1 MGLQVGIHPAAQL
14 FYGVLMSV
22 LELFEKKI
30 KSIIRLNVLISIA
43 PILVAGAGFY
53 AYQHVMAAVKSQDDK
68 QTLVLVAL
76 EKQGLPGKLLKVV
89 DEKLDEACDAK
100 KVPHLPSETKVE
112 VTNTLLMMCA
122 AKNIPLHIA
131 MGLIEVESGWYYKAT
146 SNVSAKGLMQVMP
159 ATAKPYL
166 RVERK
171 PTDSNELYN
180 PVTAII
186 VGLSYLADLQAQ
198 YVEMEVSEPTN
209 YTFALHSYFW
219 GGSNS
224 AALLGKKDGRVN
236 VPNFSYP
243 LRVMAA
249 AKQYKDMG
257 F

>member
-1 MGLQVGIHPAAQL
+1 
-14 FYGVLMSV
+14 MSV
-22 LELFEKKI
+22 LELIEKKAKSLI
-30 KSIIRLNVLISIA
+30 KLNAVMAIV
-43 PILVAGAGFY
+43 PMLVAGGVFWIY
-53 AYQHVMAAVKSQDDK
+53 RDIKHDMKVQNDSQS
-68 QTLVLVAL
+68 LVLIAL

-89 DEKLDEACDAK
+89 DEKLDAACDAK

-112 VTNTLLMMCA
+112 VANTLLMMCT
-122 AKNIPLHIA
+122 AKNIRLDIA
-131 MGLIEVESGWYYKAT
+131 MGLIEVESGWFYKAT
-146 SNVSAKGLMQVMP
+146 SEVSAKGLLQVMP

-171 PTDSNELYN
+171 PANSDELYN
-180 PVTAII
+180 PTTAII
-186 VGLSYLADLQAQ
+186 VGLSYLSDLQAQ
-198 YVEMEVSEPTN
+198 YVEMGVSEPTN

-219 GGSNS
+219 GQSNS

>member
-1 MGLQVGIHPAAQL
+1 
-14 FYGVLMSV
+14 MSV

-30 KSIIRLNVLISIA
+30 RGIIKLNALTAILA
-43 PILVAGAGFY
+43 PILVAGAGVW
-53 AYQHVMAAVKSQDDK
+53 AYQHVMAELRLAKDNQS
-68 QTLVLVAL
+68 LVLVAL

-89 DEKLDEACDAK
+89 DEKLDAACDAK
-100 KVPHLPSETKVE
+100 EIPHLPSETKVE

-122 AKNIPLHIA
+122 AKNIRLNIVL
-131 MGLIEVESGWYYKAT
+131 GLIEVESGWYYKAT
-146 SNVSAKGLMQVMP
+146 SEVGAKGLMQVMP

-171 PTDSNELYN
+171 PDNPNELYN

-186 VGLSYLADLQAQ
+186 VGLSYFADLQTQ
-198 YVEMEVSEPTN
+198 YVDLGVTEPTN

-219 GGSNS
+219 GGANS
-224 AALLGKKDGRVN
+224 AALLGKKDTRVN

-249 AKQYKDMG
+249 SKQYKDMG

>member
-1 MGLQVGIHPAAQL
+1 
-14 FYGVLMSV
+14 MSV

-30 KSIIRLNVLISIA
+30 KSIIRLNTMMAVV
-43 PILVAGAGFY
+43 PMLVAGGVFWIY
-53 AYQHVMAAVKSQDDK
+53 RDLKHDVKVQGDN
-68 QTLVLVAL
+68 QALVLVAL

-89 DEKLDEACDAK
+89 DEKLGP
-100 KVPHLPSETKVE
+100 KVPVETKVE
-112 VTNTLLMMCA
+112 VCNTLLMMCA

-131 MGLIEVESGWYYKAT
+131 LGLIEVESNWDVKAT
-146 SNVSAKGLMQVMP
+146 SEVGAKGLMQVMP

-166 RVERK
+166 RAERK
-171 PTDSNELYN
+171 STNSDELYN

-186 VGLSYLADLQAQ
+186 VGLSYFADLQSQ
-198 YVEMEVSEPTN
+198 YIELGVSEPTN

-224 AALLGKKDGRVN
+224 AALLGKKDARVN

-243 LRVMAA
+243 LRVMTA

>member
-22 LELFEKKI
+22 LELFKKEV
-30 KSIIRLNVLISIA
+30 KSIIRLNVLIAIA
-43 PILVAGAGFY
+43 PILVAGGGFY
-53 AYQHVMAAVKSQDDK
+53 AYQHVMTAVKSTDDK
-68 QTLVLVAL
+68 QALVLIAL

-89 DEKLDEACDAK
+89 DEKLGT
-100 KVPHLPSETKVE
+100 KVPVETKVE
-112 VTNTLLMMCA
+112 VCNTLLMMCA

-131 MGLIEVESGWYYKAT
+131 LGLIEVESGWDVKAT
-146 SNVSAKGLMQVMP
+146 SSVGAKGLMQVMP

-166 RVERK
+166 RIERR
-171 PTDSNELYN
+171 PANSDELYN

-186 VGLSYLADLQAQ
+186 VGLSYFSDLQAQ
-198 YVEMEVSEPTN
+198 YVEMGVAEPTN

-219 GGSNS
+219 GGANS
-224 AALLGKKDGRVN
+224 AALLGKKDSRVN

-249 AKQYKDMG
+249 SKQYKDMG

>member
-1 MGLQVGIHPAAQL
+1 
-14 FYGVLMSV
+14 MSV

-30 KSIIRLNVLISIA
+30 KSIIRLNVMIAIA
-43 PILVAGAGFY
+43 PILVAGGCFY
-53 AYQHVMAAVKSQDDK
+53 AYQHVMSAVSVQNDK
-68 QTLVLVAL
+68 QTLVLLAL

-100 KVPHLPSETKVE
+100 KVAHLPAETKVE
-112 VTNTLLMMCA
+112 VANTLLMMCS
-122 AKNIPLHIA
+122 AKNIPLNIA

-146 SNVSAKGLMQVMP
+146 SSVSAKGLMQVMP

-171 PTDSNELYN
+171 APNSDELYN

-186 VGLSYLADLQAQ
+186 VGISYLADLQAQ
-198 YVEMEVSEPTN
+198 YVEMGVAESTN
-209 YTFALHSYFW
+209 FTFSLHAYFW
-219 GGSNS
+219 GGANS
-224 AALLGKKDGRVN
+224 AALLGKKDTRVN

-243 LRVMAA
+243 LRVMTAS
-249 AKQYKDMG
+249 KQYKDMG

>member
-1 MGLQVGIHPAAQL
+1 
-14 FYGVLMSV
+14 MSV
-22 LELFEKKI
+22 LELIEKKV
-30 KSIIRLNVLISIA
+30 KSIIRLNAVMAIV
-43 PILVAGAGFY
+43 PMLVAGGVFWIY
-53 AYQHVMAAVKSQDDK
+53 RDIKHDMKIQNDSQA
-68 QTLVLVAL
+68 LVLIAL

-122 AKNIPLHIA
+122 AKNIPLSIA

-171 PTDSNELYN
+171 TTDSNELYN

-186 VGLSYLADLQAQ
+186 VGLSYLSDLQAQ
-198 YVEMEVSEPTN
+198 YVEMEVTEATN

-219 GGSNS
+219 GGANS

>member
-1 MGLQVGIHPAAQL
+1 
-14 FYGVLMSV
+14 MSV

-30 KSIIRLNVLISIA
+30 KSIIRLNVIIA
-43 PILVAGAGFY
+43 VGPILACGAGFY
-53 AYQHVMAAVKSQDDK
+53 AYQHVMAAVKVQDDK

-100 KVPHLPSETKVE
+100 KVAHLPSETKVD
-112 VTNTLLMMCA
+112 VANTLLMMCA

-171 PTDSNELYN
+171 TTSSDELYN

-186 VGLSYLADLQAQ
+186 VGLSYFADLQAQ
-198 YVEMEVSEPTN
+198 YVELGKPEMALELG
-209 YTFALHSYFW
+209 LHSYFW
-219 GGSNS
+219 GQENTKQ
-224 AALLGKKDGRVN
+224 LLGIKDARTN
-236 VPNFSYP
+236 VPNMAYP
-243 LRVMAA
+243 VRVFEAS
-249 AKQYKDMG
+249 KKYKLLG
-257 F
+257 L

>member
-1 MGLQVGIHPAAQL
+1 
-14 FYGVLMSV
+14 MSV
-22 LELFEKKI
+22 LELLEKKI
-30 KSIIRLNVLISIA
+30 KSIIKLNAITAIA
-43 PILVAGAGFY
+43 PILVAAGGFY
-53 AYQHVMAAVKSQDDK
+53 GYREVMNAVRASDEK
-68 QTLVLVAL
+68 QSLVLVAM

-89 DEKLDEACDAK
+89 DEKLGA
-100 KVPHLPSETKVE
+100 KVPVETKVE
-112 VTNTLLMMCA
+112 VCNTLLMMCA

-131 MGLIEVESGWYYKAT
+131 LGLIEVESGWDVRAT
-146 SNVSAKGLMQVMP
+146 SNTGAKGLMQVMP

-171 PTDSNELYN
+171 TVNSDELYN

-186 VGLSYLADLQAQ
+186 VGLSYLSDLHNS
-198 YVEMEVSEPTN
+198 YVELGVSEPAN

-219 GGSNS
+219 GGNNS
-224 AALLGKKDGRVN
+224 ATLLGKKDARVN

-243 LRVMAA
+243 IRVMTA

>member
-1 MGLQVGIHPAAQL
+1 
-14 FYGVLMSV
+14 MSV

-30 KSIIRLNVLISIA
+30 KSIIKLNALAAIA
-43 PILVAGAGFY
+43 PILVAGGCFY
-53 AYQHVMAAVKSQDDK
+53 GYQHIMNAVKASNDK
-68 QTLVLVAL
+68 NSLVLLAL

-89 DEKLDEACDAK
+89 DEEMGP
-100 KVPHLPSETKVE
+100 KVPYETKVE
-112 VTNTLLMMCA
+112 VTNTILMMCA
-122 AKNIPLHIA
+122 AKEIPVSIA
-131 MGLIEVESGWYYKAT
+131 CGLIKVESGWNSKA
-146 SNVSAKGLMQVMP
+146 VSSCGAKGLMQVMA

-171 PTDSNELYN
+171 SANSDELYN

-186 VGLSYLADLQAQ
+186 VGLSYFADLQTQ
-198 YVEMEVSEPTN
+198 YVDLGVTEPTN

-224 AALLGKKDGRVN
+224 AALLGKKDTRVN

-249 AKQYKDMG
+249 AKQYKDIG
-257 F
+257 L

>member
-1 MGLQVGIHPAAQL
+1 
-14 FYGVLMSV
+14 MSV
-22 LELFEKKI
+22 LELLEKKT
-30 KSIIRLNVLISIA
+30 KSIIKLNAITAIA
-43 PILVAGAGFY
+43 PILVAAAGFY
-53 AYQHVMAAVKSQDDK
+53 GYREVMNAVQSQNEK
-68 QTLVLVAL
+68 QNLVLVAM

-89 DEKLDEACDAK
+89 DEKLGT
-100 KVPHLPSETKVE
+100 KVPAETKVE
-112 VTNTLLMMCA
+112 VCNTLLMMST

-131 MGLIEVESGWYYKAT
+131 MGLIEVESGWDIKAT
-146 SNVSAKGLMQVMP
+146 SSSGAKGLMQVLP
-159 ATAKPYL
+159 STAKPYL

-171 PTDSNELYN
+171 TTNSDELYN
-180 PVTAII
+180 PTTAIV
-186 VGLSYLADLQAQ
+186 VGLSYLSDLHVS
-198 YVEMEVSEPTN
+198 YVELGVAESTN